1 MISVIR
7 AVDMEVIS
15 IDTLKLLRRRA
26 QDNRRFE
33 VVLPLATINEM
44 KPEDVQLL
52 FHELRVHQVE
62 LESQNEEL
70 RRVQVELEVARER
83 YFDLYDLAPVG
94 YCTVND
100 EGTVLDANLTAG
112 HLLGVQRNKLV
123 NRSITRFIV
132 NTHLPAYHQC
142 CQQARESETTHSCE
156 LQMTQADGAPI
167 WVSLAINGGKSS
179 QGVSTLRVMLKDIT
193 AKKQMETSL
202 QEKNIELQNLRQVAD
217 KANLAKSDFLANMSH
232 ELRSPLNA
240 ILGFAQLIDAGNP
253 VPTKVQKAALDQIIH
268 GGWYLLELVNE
279 ILDLASI
286 ESGKL
291 ALELGP
297 ESLGEVLA
305 DCQIMISPQAA
316 SSGIHIS
323 FPEFLQPCQVLADR
337 RRLKQV
343 VINLLSNA
351 IKYNRAQGNVSVSWR
366 LQPDKRVRI
375 SVEDSGLGLS
385 VEQLAQLFQPFNRLG
400 QEAGSLE
407 GTGIGLVVSKRL
419 VEMMGGSIGAS
430 STVGVGSVFWFD
442 LAVIDATP

>member
-1 MISVIR
+1 MIPVSRSV
-7 AVDMEVIS
+7 DTEVIS
-15 IDTLKLLRRRA
+15 IDALKLLRRRA
-26 QDNRRFE
+26 QDNRLYE
-33 VVLPLATINEM
+33 VVLPLDTINEM

-70 RRVQVELEVARER
+70 RRVQVELELARER

-100 EGTVLDANLTAG
+100 EGIVLEANLTVG
-112 HLLGVQRNKLV
+112 HLLGVPRNKLV
-123 NRSITRFIV
+123 NRSITRFV
-132 NTHLPAYHQC
+132 VHAQLPAYHQC
-142 CQQARESETTHSCE
+142 CQQVREFELTHSCE
-156 LQMTQADGAPI
+156 LQMTQADGTPI
-167 WVSLAINGGKSS
+167 WVSLAINGSKNSE
-179 QGVSTLRVMLKDIT
+179 GVSTLRVMLKDIT
-193 AKKQMETSL
+193 AKKQLEAAL
-202 QEKNIELQNLRQVAD
+202 QAKNVELQNLRQVAD

-253 VPTKVQKAALDQIIH
+253 APTKMQKSALDQILH

-291 ALELGP
+291 ALNLGP
-297 ESLGEVLA
+297 ESLSEVLA
-305 DCQIMISPQAA
+305 DCQIMIAPQAA
-316 SSGIHIS
+316 SSGIQIS
-323 FPEFLQPCQVLADR
+323 FPDLLQPCQVLADR

-351 IKYNRAQGNVSVSWR
+351 IKYNRVQGQVNVSWS
-366 LQPDKRVRI
+366 LQPNQRVRI
-375 SVEDSGLGLS
+375 SVQDSGLGLS
-385 VEQLAQLFQPFNRLG
+385 AHQLTQLFQPFNRLG
-400 QEAGSLE
+400 QEAGALE

-419 VEMMGGSIGAS
+419 VEMMGGRIGAS
-430 STVGVGSVFWFD
+430 STVGVGSLFWFD
-442 LAVIDATP
+442 LQLSEAKP